1 MLMAKIIISL
11 GMEKMIIFPECYEK
25 IKIKTILNISS
36 SQLSIQ
42 TEQKS
47 YQSLHEKSV
56 YKREPHLAL
65 GGCKNLPII
74 V

>member
-1 MLMAKIIISL
+1 MLMAKIVISL

-25 IKIKTILNISS
+25 KIKTILNISS

-47 YQSLHEKSV
+47 YRSLHEKSV